1 MAVLCMLYWYG
12 ALRLDEKCMLVRYGT
27 LGRAL
32 RLDEKCMLVWYVAHG
47 PEELVHG

>member
-12 ALRLDEKCMLVRYGT
+12 ALGLDEKCMLVRYGT

-47 PEELVHG
+47 LEELIHG